1 MELSDLIKQ
10 FEENFGRL
18 LSPIEIQQ
26 IIDWVTVDK
35 FEIEVLEYALN
46 ECVLN
51 NARTLKYFNSIMKR
65 CADNGIKTLKA
76 IQLHEANRNSK
87 KQDRNGNIP
96 EWSNE
101 HSEHERKEKIPVA
114 ENMELYDC
122 FKKWFAEDFN
132 MQLTLEQ
139 YQKFAEICEK
149 DPKRQFNP
157 FQMCAWILNKPLET
171 IVNRFFESR
180 R

>member
-26 IIDWVTVDK
+26 ITDWVTVDK
-35 FEIEVLEYALN
+35 FEPEAVYEILKM
-46 ECVLN
+46 CVLN
-51 NARTLKYFNSIMKR
+51 NGRT
-65 CADNGIKTLKA
+65 TLKA
-76 IQLHEANRNSK
+76 IQLHETNRDSK

-114 ENMELYDC
+114 ENMELYGC

-132 MQLTLEQ
+132 MQLTLQQ
-139 YQKFAEICEK
+139 YQKFAAICEK
-149 DPKRQFNP
+149 DPERQFNP
-157 FQMCAWILNKPLET
+157 FQMCAWTLNRPLET
-171 IVNRFFESR
+171 IVNRFFTK
-180 R
+180 